1 MYRITGGEFNLAYLG
16 DVIDG
21 KYEILRELGR
31 GGMSIVYLAMDKRL
45 NKQWAIKEFR
55 KDKDDEN
62 RRVALESLLKEANI
76 MKKLDHPTLP
86 RIVDII
92 DQDSTIYI
100 VMDYIEGESLNKV
113 LDAYGAQPQDAV
125 IEWAKQLSEVLDY
138 LHTRKPPVIYR
149 DMKPANIM
157 LKPDGTIRLIDFGI
171 AREYKEGST
180 GDTEIIGT
188 RGYAAPE
195 QFGEKGQT
203 DARTDI
209 YSLGVTLY
217 HLVTGK
223 NPAEP
228 PYEIYPIRHW
238 NPNLSSGLE
247 WLIQKCTQLN
257 PNDRFQS
264 CAEVI
269 YVLNNLDKFVSTYK
283 HKLRSKLNWFIA
295 SVSVTLVC
303 ALAGTTMGIV
313 SYNNKANELNRYKS
327 QGTISGYIQAI
338 NVDATDYDSY
348 SSLVDLIDKN
358 IDIILPG
365 ELSSSVDAETLHD
378 SREMYLGELQKAV
391 SGETLSKLRE
401 KSVKNYVKTN
411 YDMGLLILNK
421 YAENK
426 ESEETNASVSF
437 KKAVPY
443 FRNVISAVEDNN
455 NNYNGCGLDEK
466 QYFTAV
472 YYYLIGDFRESE
484 NQVKNSQVDEKGEF
498 TVSEVVRKL
507 DLDYLQIDD
516 SGVIADFY
524 GAYWELL
531 QRSTADV
538 DNNSSLSTKARLN
551 LVYMNSNTAVR
562 LKDQFF
568 VTSSTK
574 DSQTLRP
581 AEGVESF
588 YSHLVSAYLSSEK
601 VIDTDLDKT
610 SEIYRILKER
620 LENTRNGIDNLREEL
635 SNLYIKN
642 GKTIKL
648 EKIK

>member
-1 MYRITGGEFNLAYLG
+1 MAYLG

-507 DLDYLQIDD
+507 DMDYLQIDD

>member
-1 MYRITGGEFNLAYLG
+1 MAYLG

-264 CAEVI
+264 C
-269 YVLNNLDKFVSTYK
+269 DC
-283 HKLRSKLNWFIA
+283 R
-295 SVSVTLVC
+295 
-303 ALAGTTMGIV
+303 G
-313 SYNNKANELNRYKS
+313 
-327 QGTISGYIQAI
+327 
-338 NVDATDYDSY
+338 
-348 SSLVDLIDKN
+348 SLWYRGGVE
-358 IDIILPG
+358 PV
-365 ELSSSVDAETLHD
+365 ERFRFRFPQLHD
-378 SREMYLGELQKAV
+378 CDKIQPGTGRIVFIRQK
-391 SGETLSKLRE
+391 
-401 KSVKNYVKTN
+401 
-411 YDMGLLILNK
+411 
-421 YAENK
+421 
-426 ESEETNASVSF
+426 
-437 KKAVPY
+437 
-443 FRNVISAVEDNN
+443 
-455 NNYNGCGLDEK
+455 
-466 QYFTAV
+466 
-472 YYYLIGDFRESE
+472 
-484 NQVKNSQVDEKGEF
+484 
-498 TVSEVVRKL
+498 RK
-507 DLDYLQIDD
+507 
-516 SGVIADFY
+516 
-524 GAYWELL
+524 
-531 QRSTADV
+531 
-538 DNNSSLSTKARLN
+538 
-551 LVYMNSNTAVR
+551 
-562 LKDQFF
+562 
-568 VTSSTK
+568 
-574 DSQTLRP
+574 
-581 AEGVESF
+581 
-588 YSHLVSAYLSSEK
+588 YLSSP
-601 VIDTDLDKT
+601 VR
-610 SEIYRILKER
+610 IYLKR
-620 LENTRNGIDNLREEL
+620 
-635 SNLYIKN
+635 
-642 GKTIKL
+642 
-648 EKIK
+648 

>member
-1 MYRITGGEFNLAYLG
+1 MAYLG

-195 QFGEKGQT
+195 QFGEKGQM

-426 ESEETNASVSF
+426 ESEETNAISF

>member
-1 MYRITGGEFNLAYLG
+1 MAYLG

-303 ALAGTTMGIV
+303 ALAGTTMGIG

-426 ESEETNASVSF
+426 ESEETNAISF